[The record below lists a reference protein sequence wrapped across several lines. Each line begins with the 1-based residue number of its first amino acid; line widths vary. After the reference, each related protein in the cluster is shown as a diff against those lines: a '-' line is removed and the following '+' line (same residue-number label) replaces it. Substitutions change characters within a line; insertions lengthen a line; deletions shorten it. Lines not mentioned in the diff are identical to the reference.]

1 MTKTQIVNTVTK
13 AFYKVVFEAKKHS
26 PEILI
31 GAGAIGTLAST
42 VLACKATL
50 KVNDV
55 VDEAKDNIEVIHDST
70 ESGHTPGG
78 QEYSLEDSKKDLAIV
93 YIQTGVKIAKLYA
106 PAVILGAASIG
117 CMIKSHNILRTRNA
131 ALAAAY
137 AAVDKGFKEYR
148 GRVVE
153 KFGKEIDEE
162 LRFNIKAKEI
172 ETTVTDED
180 GNETTVKETV
190 RVIDPNHISPYAKF
204 FDEYCP
210 DHKDCAEYNLMFVK
224 AQQSWANNLLQRRGY
239 LFLNEVYHSLGIPET
254 AIGQTHGW
262 IYDEKNPDHGGD
274 NFVDFGILV
283 ANDFVNCHEE
293 SILLNFNCDGYILD
307 KAYSIR

>member
-1 MTKTQIVNTVTK
+1 MTKVQIVNTVTK

-26 PEILI
+26 PEILV
-31 GAGAIGTLAST
+31 GAGVIGTLAST
-42 VLACKATL
+42 ALACKATL

-55 VDEAKDNIEVIHDST
+55 VDEAKENIDVIH
-70 ESGHTPGG
+70 ESKERGLTPGG
-78 QEYSLEDSKKDLAIV
+78 QDYSVEDSKKDLAIAYV
-93 YIQTGVKIAKLYA
+93 QTGIKFAKLYA

-117 CMIKSHNILRTRNA
+117 CIIKSHNILRTRNA

-137 AAVDKGFKEYR
+137 AAIDKSFKAYR

-172 ETTVTDED
+172 ETTITDEK
-180 GNETTVKETV
+180 GNETVVKETV
-190 RVIDPNHISPYAKF
+190 RVLDPNEFGPYQRL

-210 DHKDCAEYNLMFVK
+210 DWTKDAETNLMFVK
-224 AQQSWANNLLQRRGY
+224 AQQTWANRVLQGRKY
-239 LFLNEVYHSLGIPET
+239 LFLNEVLHSLGIPET
-254 AIGQTHGW
+254 SIGQTHGW
-262 IYDEKNPDHGGD
+262 IYDDKNPNHDGD
-274 NFVDFGILV
+274 NFVDFGILM
-283 ANDFVNCHEE
+283 ANDFVNCRER

-307 KAYSIR
+307 KAYKI